1 MSAIDRSRD
10 SSAVGLTVA
19 GTVMVAIGRLAAAGR
34 LPRNPVAGIRIPS
47 TMRNDA
53 AWKAGHR
60 AGAPALTAAGFG
72 PLAAAVLVATTHP
85 NLRARAV
92 LKRIDTGW
100 VLAWLALATAQASR
114 AARTQ
119 QPT

>member
-1 MSAIDRSRD
+1 MSAFGRNRD
-10 SSAVGLTVA
+10 GSALPLAVA

-34 LPRNPVAGIRIPS
+34 LPRNPIAGIRIPS
-47 TMRNDA
+47 TMRDDA

-72 PLAAAVLVATTHP
+72 PLAAAAVVATTSP
-85 NLRARAV
+85 SLEARAA

-119 QPT
+119 QSA